1 MVGLLAWE
9 DLYSYESGVYEH
21 IVGELVGGHAMRAVG
36 WGHDED
42 GHLYWI
48 CQNQWTDEW
57 GINGYIHIKAGSVSI
72 DTWALSCQPD
82 VDFKSK
88 QFPIE

>member
-1 MVGLLAWE
+1 MVGLAAWD
-9 DLYSYESGVYEH
+9 DLYNYESGVYEQT
-21 IVGELVGGHAMRAVG
+21 VGELVGGHAMRAVG

-57 GINGYIHIKAGSVSI
+57 GINGYINIKAG
-72 DTWALSCQPD
+72 
-82 VDFKSK
+82 
-88 QFPIE
+88 